1 MIKENPAELRSC
13 APIQAQPATFTPE
26 NATTSATKAQPSSLK
41 AAALLVLGRND
52 IRNQSA
58 TPSET
63 GRNSGATFT
72 CNEEKTIRAW
82 LTYIEETDPQ
92 EIAEVIAQCYADA
105 EARVYYL
112 RRAEEVP
119 PTPAPD
125 YWATCGAC
133 RYFQRIEHP
142 NLGHC
147 TQGEPEAHAG
157 LWDADLRYC
166 KQYQMKG

>member
-1 MIKENPAELRSC
+1 MIRENSAELRSC
-13 APIQAQPATFTPE
+13 ALIQTQPATFTLE
-26 NATTSATKAQPSSLK
+26 KATTNATKAQPGSLK
-41 AAALLVLGRND
+41 AAALLVLERNN

-58 TPSET
+58 PPSAIE
-63 GRNSGATFT
+63 RNSDATFT

-105 EARVYYL
+105 DARAYYL
-112 RRAEEVP
+112 KRAEEVP
-119 PTPAPD
+119 PTPTPD

-133 RYFQRIEHP
+133 RYFQRTEHP

-147 TQGEPEAHAG
+147 AKGEPEDHSG
-157 LWDADLRYC
+157 PVGC
-166 KQYQMKG
+166 